1 MGSDPTFPTPYTRV
15 FPHDSAD
22 AHPSDQDTSRRR
34 RPRWAC
40 PFRRT
45 SYRRRALDARLLRKS
60 TLEERRRGAGVI
72 RQEWRTWL
80 RVLLSRLYQQK
91 FDLPPGALIE
101 FDNLHRL
108 NPEVPKIFFT
118 HDNYL
123 RDFTGHDGEKRAYRG
138 TPVVLLARDPI
149 DVAVSQYFQWQH
161 RMRPHKMLINR
172 YPHADSGISM
182 HEFVSGKAAGAPKV
196 IGFLNDWA
204 ESFTVLETL
213 LLVRYEDMR
222 ANTHMQ
228 LRRVV
233 DFLGTIATDE
243 EIDDAVQYASFEN
256 MRKREA
262 QASHES
268 ERLAATDRDN
278 PDSYK
283 SRRGKVGGYR
293 DYFTEEEIAA
303 LKRIQFSQLDP
314 AYGYATRMATTP
326 QSMSD

>member
-1 MGSDPTFPTPYTRV
+1 MPTLPTRILHAAEGLGGRVLSDERRIGVERWMRGFLE
-15 FPHDSAD
+15 
-22 AHPSDQDTSRRR
+22 SRR
-34 RPRWAC
+34 
-40 PFRRT
+40 
-45 SYRRRALDARLLRKS
+45 LRNADVAVVSFGKS
-60 TLEERRRGAGVI
+60 G
-72 RQEWRTWL
+72 RTWL

-91 FDLPPGALIE
+91 FDLPPGALVE

-123 RDFTGHDGEKRAYRG
+123 RDFTGDDGEKRAYRG

-172 YPHADSGISM
+172 YPRVDSGISM
-182 HEFVSGKAAGAPKV
+182 HEFVSGEAAGAPKV

-233 DFLGTIATDE
+233 DFLGTIATDA

-256 MRKREA
+256 MRKRET

-314 AYGYATRMATTP
+314 AYGYATRMATTT